1 MSACFCTIP
10 GTFVNIHTN
19 AHPKLRRTIDVKL
32 VRVGTKAEAAALRA
46 LQIGLRSLGQAQAVL
61 AWKEKRSRKMGM
73 EGKNVKGGAGDF
85 EKGYT
90 TNK

>member
-1 MSACFCTIP
+1 M
-10 GTFVNIHTN
+10 
-19 AHPKLRRTIDVKL
+19 KL